1 MASQL
6 MTIEDV
12 AGQLNLHVKTVR
24 RYVSTGR
31 LKGRRI
37 GKEYR
42 ILRADF
48 EAFAGAPADGAA
60 SPPAVV
66 MQRHVVASTI
76 VDVTAI
82 SPTDSQRVTTMV
94 MASLNA
100 RRGEGDVPRVDCI
113 QYPEQGKLRVT
124 ITATVEV
131 TCELLKMIDAL
142 TAPAP
147 RQEGGAR

>member
-12 AGQLNLHVKTVR
+12 AQQLNLHVKTVR
-24 RYVSTGR
+24 RYVTTGR

-48 EAFAGAPADGAA
+48 EAFAGAPASAG
-60 SPPAVV
+60 PTVPVV
-66 MQRHVVASTI
+66 TQRHVVASTI

-100 RRGEGDVPRVDCI
+100 RRGEGDAPRVDCI
-113 QYPEQGKLRVT
+113 QYPEQGKLRIT
-124 ITATVEV
+124 ITATLDI

-142 TAPAP
+142 AAPQD
-147 RQEGGAR
+147 RG